1 MTKITKLLLIVI
13 AFSMVAI
20 PCFAVNREPTW
31 PGEEGKTVL
40 GNLGLTGDVQGAPS
54 YVEMVGSDGSSIYYL
69 WIDSAGNL
77 RIASPLAVS
86 YTLSGI
92 VVGGESPAFLGA
104 TPAQVKWED
113 ASGQIVGKQ

>member
-1 MTKITKLLLIVI
+1 MTKITKFLLIVI

-20 PCFAVNREPTW
+20 PCFAVNREPAW
-31 PGEEGKTVL
+31 PNEEGKTIF
-40 GNLGLTGDVQGAPS
+40 GNIGLTGDNQGAPS
-54 YVEMVGSDGSSIYYL
+54 YIEMVSSDGSSIYYL
-69 WIDSAGNL
+69 WVDSAGNL
-77 RIASPLAVS
+77 RIASPLPVS

-92 VVGGESPAFLGA
+92 VVGTGIPVFLGA